1 MDCHLTSSANSW
13 QVEIAHAYE
22 KNGAACLSILTDE
35 KHFLVWILLHVL
47 PLLMKFFF

>member
-1 MDCHLTSSANSW
+1 VLNSW

-35 KHFLVWILLHVL
+35 KHFLVWHLLPVL
-47 PLLMKFFF
+47 QVLMKFAVELL